1 MVDALWVMGQDSFT
15 PLGTWVVHIH
25 CLGLDFCFCHNVSE
39 ADGGLGLISP
49 RFLNKQLPGY
59 HYFTQTSRI
68 LIPPPTTSSLCAN
81 LCLPPLT
88 KCAPAAPI
96 VTNPKL
102 QLRAVLTCP
111 NWSPQCDSNVTGS
124 VTATEQQQWR
134 GYKHNTCVKV
144 PAEAKKKVKT
154 EKQLKSLGGVFAFF
168 KDREIE
174 FLPLAKKFL
183 NVSVFWIVFF

>member
-1 MVDALWVMGQDSFT
+1 MVDALWVMGQDFFT

-68 LIPPPTTSSLCAN
+68 LIPPPPTTSSLCAN

-88 KCAPAAPI
+88 KCAPAVPI

-124 VTATEQQQWR
+124 VSRCQHSDCNWATAVEGIQAQHVCKSTCRSKKKSKNWKATEKPGR
-134 GYKHNTCVKV
+134 SVC
-144 PAEAKKKVKT
+144 
-154 EKQLKSLGGVFAFF
+154 FF
-168 KDREIE
+168 
-174 FLPLAKKFL
+174 
-183 NVSVFWIVFF
+183 

>member
-1 MVDALWVMGQDSFT
+1 MTAMSLAQCQDAST
-15 PLGTWVVHIH
+15 
-25 CLGLDFCFCHNVSE
+25 
-39 ADGGLGLISP
+39 
-49 RFLNKQLPGY
+49 
-59 HYFTQTSRI
+59 
-68 LIPPPTTSSLCAN
+68 
-81 LCLPPLT
+81 
-88 KCAPAAPI
+88 
-96 VTNPKL
+96 
-102 QLRAVLTCP
+102 
-111 NWSPQCDSNVTGS
+111 

-183 NVSVFWIVFF
+183 NVSVFWVVFFFNGLTKKKKRKEK